1 VAESAR
7 KTATSRKPRSGARA
21 ASRPATSRR
30 AAEEQEADDL
40 KVTAAEAQEAEAEHH
55 YITVELCGE
64 DVQIVPPTAWRTSWQ
79 RLLNAGQIDAFAEKV
94 FHPDDYEVFIDLD
107 PTMEEWIDFTE
118 RASRMAGESLGNS
131 RGPAPSS
138 RRTRRR

>member
-1 VAESAR
+1 VATTTR
-7 KTATSRKPRSGARA
+7 KTSSRKPGATRA
-21 ASRPATSRR
+21 ASRPTSRR
-30 AAEEQEADDL
+30 EDVEETEA
-40 KVTAAEAQEAEAEHH
+40 TPAEAQEAEAEGQ

-79 RLLNAGQIDAFAEKV
+79 RLLNNGQIDAFAEKV
-94 FHPDDYEVFIDLD
+94 FHPDDFELFLELD

-131 RGPAPSS
+131 RGPAQSS

>member
-1 VAESAR
+1 MATTTR
-7 KTATSRKPRSGARA
+7 KTSSRKPGATRA
-21 ASRPATSRR
+21 ASRPTSRR
-30 AAEEQEADDL
+30 EDVEETEA
-40 KVTAAEAQEAEAEHH
+40 TPAEAQEAEAEGQ

-79 RLLNAGQIDAFAEKV
+79 RLLNNGQIDAFAEKV
-94 FHPDDYEVFIDLD
+94 FHPDDFELFLELD

-131 RGPAPSS
+131 RGPAQSS

>member
-1 VAESAR
+1 MATEPR
-7 KTATSRKPRSGARA
+7 TTASSRKPRTAARS
-21 ASRPATSRR
+21 ASRPARR
-30 AAEEQEADDL
+30 TAEAPDEPE
-40 KVTAAEAQEAEAEHH
+40 VTAAEAQEVEADGH

-64 DVQIVPPTAWRTSWQ
+64 NVQIVPPTAWRTSWQ

-94 FHPDDYEVFIDLD
+94 FHPDDYEVFLDVD

-118 RASRMAGESLGNS
+118 RASRLAGESLGNS

-138 RRTRRR
+138 RRTPRR

>member
-1 VAESAR
+1 MATAPR
-7 KTATSRKPRSGARA
+7 KSTSSKPRTAARA
-21 ASRPATSRR
+21 ASRPAASRSVT
-30 AAEEQEADDL
+30 EPDDAD
-40 KVTAAEAQEAEAEHH
+40 VSPSEAQEAEAEGR
-55 YITVELCGE
+55 YISVELCGE

-94 FHPDDYEVFIDLD
+94 FHPDDFELFVELD
-107 PTMEEWIDFTE
+107 PTMEEWVDFTE

>member
-1 VAESAR
+1 MATAPR
-7 KTATSRKPRSGARA
+7 KTSSRKPGATRA
-21 ASRPATSRR
+21 ASRPASRR
-30 AAEEQEADDL
+30 EDAEELE
-40 KVTAAEAQEAEAEHH
+40 VTPAEAQEAEAEGQ

-79 RLLNAGQIDAFAEKV
+79 RLLNNGQIDAFAEKV
-94 FHPDDYEVFIDLD
+94 FHPDDFELFLELD

-131 RGPAPSS
+131 RGPAQSS